1 MSRYHRIDRNRSS
14 FLLVLVCLVVSTP
27 APLHAY
33 LDPGTGSMLIQVTV
47 GAIAAGL
54 TLGKLYWSKISGL
67 FKRQPRK

>member
-1 MSRYHRIDRNRSS
+1 M
-14 FLLVLVCLVVSTP
+14 LVCLVVSTP

-54 TLGKLYWSKISGL
+54 TLGKLYWSKITGL
-67 FKRQPRK
+67 FKRQSRK